1 MERSASRK
9 SSVIDLIITFIF
21 LNGLG
26 FPGNFTRV
34 FGDWLGTVVEYVA
47 FLLMIAVMLMTSADN
62 VMEMVVLDLRK
73 KYASIYMLA
82 TVLFVTSMVVT
93 VSISKQSITCVRFT
107 VTVMFTLW
115 LCNQFS
121 LQDVLERVYFAQILF
136 IGFTLVFVVLFSGY
150 VHRESAAYA
159 DDFVGLYSAKNG
171 AGSELAFGILVQV
184 VLLRLYKQQRKQVPS
199 LFIIVLAVQAVLLFL
214 THNVG
219 AMLTLAVPVIYLL
232 RFQPRWG
239 VQWRLPLGWM
249 YVIGSVCFLI
259 VALTIIPLF
268 TPLFEALGKDATL
281 TGRIPLWEA
290 SLDLIMNNHTLMGYG
305 YAMFWRDES
314 AVALLHSAFD
324 EHSFMAQQMSGSH
337 NVLIEMLLNSGVVGV
352 GMFFI
357 TMLATM
363 KRIRELDEERYIWCS
378 GYVIFFMMYGF
389 TERAFTTYEY
399 LTMFLFFTLGAAC
412 CRADRGPLL
421 RRSDH
426 L

>member
-21 LNGLG
+21 LNSLG

-73 KYASIYMLA
+73 KYASIYVLA
-82 TVLFVTSMVVT
+82 AVLFVTSMVVT

-136 IGFTLVFVVLFSGY
+136 LGFTLVFVVLFSSY

-219 AMLTLAVPVIYLL
+219 AMLTLAVPVVYLL

-324 EHSFMAQQMSGSH
+324 ENSFMAQQMSGSH
-337 NVLIEMLLNSGVVGV
+337 NVLIEMLLNSGVLGV
-352 GMFFI
+352 GTFFI

>member
-9 SSVIDLIITFIF
+9 SSAIDLIITFIF
-21 LNGLG
+21 LNSLG

-34 FGDWLGTVVEYVA
+34 FGDWLGVVVEYVA

-73 KYASIYMLA
+73 RYASIYLLA
-82 TVLFVTSMVVT
+82 VVLFATSMVVT

-121 LQDVLERVYFAQILF
+121 LREVLERVYFAQILF
-136 IGFTLVFVVLFSGY
+136 IGFTLVFVVLFSSY

-184 VLLRLYKQQRKQVPS
+184 VLLRLYKQQRKPIPRE
-199 LFIIVLAVQAVLLFL
+199 FIIVLAVQAVLLFM

-219 AMLTLAVPVIYLL
+219 AMLTLAVPVVYLL
-232 RFQPRWG
+232 RFEPRWG

-249 YVIGSVCFLI
+249 YVVGSVGFLV

-268 TPLFEALGKDATL
+268 EPFFEALGKDATL

-305 YAMFWRDES
+305 YAMFWRDET

-324 EHSFMAQQMSGSH
+324 ENSFMAQQMSGSH
-337 NVLIEMLLNSGVVGV
+337 NVLIEMLLNSGVLGV
-352 GMFFI
+352 GTFFI

-399 LTMFLFFTLGAAC
+399 LTMFLCFTLGAAC

>member
-9 SSVIDLIITFIF
+9 SSAIDLIISFIF
-21 LNGLG
+21 LNSLG

-34 FGDWLGTVVEYVA
+34 FGDWLGVVVEYVA

-73 KYASIYMLA
+73 RYASIYLLA
-82 TVLFVTSMVVT
+82 VVLFATSMVVT
-93 VSISKQSITCVRFT
+93 VSISKQTITCVRFT

-121 LQDVLERVYFAQILF
+121 LQEVLERVYFAQILF
-136 IGFTLVFVVLFSGY
+136 IGVTIVFVVLFSSY

-184 VLLRLYKQQRKQVPS
+184 VLLRLYKRQRKQVPRE
-199 LFIIVLAVQAVLLFL
+199 FIIVLAVQAVLLFM

-219 AMLTLAVPVIYLL
+219 AMLTLAVPAIYLL
-232 RFQPRWG
+232 HFQPRWG

-249 YVIGSVCFLI
+249 YVVGSVGFLV

-268 TPLFEALGKDATL
+268 SPLFEALGKDATL
-281 TGRIPLWEA
+281 TGRTPLWEA
-290 SLDLIMNNHTLMGYG
+290 SLNLIMNNNTLMGYG
-305 YAMFWRDES
+305 YAMFWRDEA

-324 EHSFMAQQMSGSH
+324 ENSFMAQQMSGSH
-337 NVLIEMLLNSGVVGV
+337 NVLIEMLLNSGVLGV
-352 GMFFI
+352 GTFFI

-363 KRIRELDEERYIWCS
+363 KRIRELDEDRYIWCS

-399 LTMFLFFTLGAAC
+399 LTMFLCFTLGAAC
-412 CRADRGPLL
+412 CREDRGPLL
-421 RRSDH
+421 RRSD
-426 L
+426 LL